1 MVLWT
6 RWMNTVHRCAAMKD
20 PILLHH
26 KHPLSPEQ
34 ARYWKDLLYRVTKVG
49 TELEVAPPR
58 GMRRPEFETLVRRR
72 LEPSNAFSFLGKL
85 GVLDVQTEHCGIE
98 IRVIGRHP
106 DFWAL
111 QQQYQQIIGHL
122 LALGARPKA
131 TCGLHFH
138 LLAPDLAEPVPEV
151 ILANLWNLTRRYAPE
166 LKFLTSGGNRPDG
179 LCRRRNHNSHLEMV
193 HHSPVMTTMEEIQQ
207 ALQTSRTVPPHQNF
221 LNLEHLGFTP
231 TGDVLPFHI
240 EFRFPDADLCPTSVT
255 AKTFLFMA
263 LLLKAVDLSQYGVIH
278 VGKIDPW
285 RHKVAMLNLLSN
297 NDGTLAS
304 SDTSG
309 VTPDIMVDL
318 RQGLEELLELLKPI
332 FCRFIDRA
340 ALTALYQLAEQPIS
354 LRRCLGQD
362 WDAME
367 QALRQALPY
376 PETSFDEVDQDLM
389 QHIELGEW
397 CRFTCLE
404 TWQRNAAGE
413 LAISLANLQQRLRRL
428 EHLRGLSWDP
438 HQGAVVFMS

>member
-1 MVLWT
+1 
-6 RWMNTVHRCAAMKD
+6 MKD

-49 TELEVAPPR
+49 TELEAAPPK
-58 GMRRPEFETLVRRR
+58 GMRRPDFEARVRQR
-72 LEPSNAFSFLGKL
+72 LEPSYAFSYLGKL

-98 IRVIGRHP
+98 VRVIGRHP

-111 QQQYQQIIGHL
+111 QRQYQQIIGHL
-122 LALGARPKA
+122 LTLGARPRA

-138 LLAPDLAEPVPEV
+138 LLAPDLAEPMPEV

-166 LKFLTSGGNRPDG
+166 LKFLTSAGDRPDG

-193 HHSPVMTTMEEIQQ
+193 HHSPVMTTMAEIQQ
-207 ALQTSRTVPPHQNF
+207 TLQTSKTVPPHQNF
-221 LNLEHLGFTP
+221 LNLEHLSFTP
-231 TGDVLPFHI
+231 TGDVLPFHV

-285 RHKVAMLNLLSN
+285 RRKVELLNLLSN
-297 NDGTLAS
+297 NHGTLAS

-309 VTPDIMVDL
+309 VTPEIMAEL
-318 RQGLEELLELLKPI
+318 RQGLAELLELLKPI
-332 FCRFIDRA
+332 FCRFIDRS
-340 ALTALYQLAEQPIS
+340 ALTVLHHLADQPIS
-354 LRRCLGQD
+354 LRRCQGKD
-362 WDAME
+362 WDTIE
-367 QALRQALPY
+367 YTLSQVLPCL
-376 PETSFDEVDQDLM
+376 ETAFDEVDQDLM

-397 CRFTCLE
+397 CRFSCLE
-404 TWQRNAAGE
+404 TWQHNAAQE
-413 LAISLANLQQRLRRL
+413 LAISVASLRQRLDRI
-428 EHLRGLSWDP
+428 EHLRGLGWDAQ
-438 HQGAVVFMS
+438 QGALVFMS